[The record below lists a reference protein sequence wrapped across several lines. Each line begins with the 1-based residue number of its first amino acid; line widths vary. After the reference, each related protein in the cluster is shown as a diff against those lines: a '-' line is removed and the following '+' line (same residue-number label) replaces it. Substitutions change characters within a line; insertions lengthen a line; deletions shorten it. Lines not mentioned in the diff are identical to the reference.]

1 MASGWDIPL
10 QGDLGVQHRINPV
23 NDKWAMK
30 AVTVTGRLPETDQRG
45 EIPDPGQNQ
54 LVPLHVDT
62 FANLRGEVVGEVPDT
77 PFVLP
82 PMDRMDFANAP
93 PQYPVPPVPGTSASQ
108 TASTPVNSS
117 SSSANTTSAEQ
128 ALQVNPQ
135 ATTMTPWQEANPL
148 ANSGGASPDVTSK
161 DQTNVPDLPS
171 TNSMQ
176 EQPAWPAPVLAAII
190 ILPIVIVVL
199 LALLVYVIVNARKSR
214 GGSR

>member
-62 FANLRGEVVGEVPDT
+62 FANLRGEVVGQVPET

-93 PQYPVPPVPGTSASQ
+93 PQYPVPPIPGTNATQ
-108 TASTPVNSS
+108 TASTPVNSPL
-117 SSSANTTSAEQ
+117 SSANTTSAEQ

-135 ATTMTPWQEANPL
+135 AKLMTPRQEANSL
-148 ANSGGASPDVTSK
+148 ANSGGASPGVTSK
-161 DQTNVPDLPS
+161 EQTNVTAFS
-171 TNSMQ
+171 SSASM
-176 EQPAWPAPVLAAII
+176 EEEPVWPAPVLAAII

-199 LALLVYVIVNARKSR
+199 LALQIYVVVNARKSR
-214 GGSR
+214 EATR